1 MIKQIINDLIDDEK
15 SLVSPLLK
23 TKVFASRIG
32 NKILLN
38 WVNKELNGYSME
50 DDLPEY
56 RIGSATS
63 SCTLRQGY
71 AIQEN
76 TPVPV
81 SFIQNEK
88 LRDFFTQFEY
98 RDSVKTLESYFSDKG
113 NDTLMKILPIDFWA
127 FLTREFRKNGFQGE
141 IRDIKK
147 TSHISSITQTLTEI
161 RSKFLDLMI
170 SLESEFPDLPEDFS
184 DYTETT
190 KENLT
195 QTINYIMGDSYNI
208 TNSGDGSTINT
219 GDKNSINSASGSDIN
234 QENQIDEA
242 KKEQIETLLKEIRD
256 VAEKIEI
263 NKDDKEDLLFETE
276 RISSQ
281 LTRDNPKK
289 NIISQSLNT
298 VFNILTSVTANVL
311 TNPIVE
317 NIQTLL
323 TSL

>member
-1 MIKQIINDLIDDEK
+1 MDDEK

-32 NKILLN
+32 NKNLLN
-38 WVNKELNGYSME
+38 WVNKELNGYSM
-50 DDLPEY
+50 DDNLPEY

-71 AIQEN
+71 AMQEN

-81 SFIQNEK
+81 SFIQDET
-88 LRDFFTQFEY
+88 LRNFFTQYEF

-113 NDTLMKILPIDFWA
+113 NDILMKILPVDFWA
-127 FLTREFRKNGFQGE
+127 FLTREFRKNGFKGE

-147 TSHISSITQTLTEI
+147 MSHISSITQTLTEV

-170 SLESEFPDLPEDFS
+170 NLESEFPDLPEDFS

-208 TNSGDGSTINT
+208 SNSGDGSTINI
-219 GDKNSINSASGSDIN
+219 GDKNNINSASGTDIS
-234 QENQIDEA
+234 QENHIDDT
-242 KKEQIETLLKEIRD
+242 KKEQIESLLKEIRE
-256 VAEKIEI
+256 VADKIDI
-263 NKDDKEDLLFETE
+263 SKDDKEDLLFEAE

-281 LTRDNPKK
+281 LSREKPKK

-317 NIQTLL
+317 NIQTFLKNF
-323 TSL
+323 